1 MTPAERV
8 VVEAAIRWSASTQA
22 MRAEGFHAEL
32 SEAVDALLA
41 ERSEPAAETEEI
53 TWAQVVEGDKI
64 YRAGNGAPLPP
75 DAPGGSWLTVDRVSG
90 LPGGRRRIFVQGLR
104 KPIEPLAER
113 PVIVQR
119 GATGTAVD
127 ALGSVLWSRPTE
139 PAGIV
144 TSESEES

>member
-8 VVEAAIRWSASTQA
+8 VVEAAVRHVDTGCVSA
-22 MRAEGFHAEL
+22 GLEL
-32 SEAVDALLA
+32 LEAVQVLLE
-41 ERSEPAAETEEI
+41 ERKGPRPETVEI

-64 YRAGNGAPLPP
+64 YRASNGAPLPP
-75 DAPGGSWLTVDRVSG
+75 DTPGGSWLTVDRMSG
-90 LPGGRRRIFVQGLR
+90 LPDGRRRIFVQGLK

-127 ALGSVLWSRPTE
+127 NLGSVLWSRATE
-139 PAGIV
+139 PGTTAMI
-144 TSESEES
+144 ESEE

>member
-8 VVEAAIRWSASTQA
+8 VVEAAL
-22 MRAEGFHAEL
+22 RAVQNIPFTAESRDL
-32 SEAVDALLA
+32 HNAVDALLA
-41 ERSEPAAETEEI
+41 ERAGPRSETVEI

-64 YRAGNGAPLPP
+64 YRANNGAPLPP
-75 DAPGGSWLTVDRVSG
+75 DTPGGSWLTVDRTSILEAG
-90 LPGGRRRIFVQGLR
+90 IKRRIFVQGLK

-139 PAGIV
+139 PGTTV
-144 TSESEES
+144 TIESEE